1 MALFNRYF
9 ELLENYKTKYGNNT
23 FLLMQVGSFY
33 EVYAKSSGDQNIIQF
48 TQLCDLK
55 LASKSDGCYMA
66 GFRDYMLDKYLSK
79 INESSYTSIVYN
91 QIEVNGNIER
101 KEHAVYSP
109 GTLFLDDS
117 PHLSNNFTCIWIYKT
132 TKDII
137 FGIANLDIFTGKP
150 NICEYQQVYYHNPT
164 TYDNIEKFI
173 SIYKPNELIFIYNT
187 DDDIID
193 NIIQYVKLSSK
204 KTTKISLN
212 KKTEPLTI
220 QALNCENQVYQTE
233 IIHKFYS
240 GIGQE
245 TIMSSLFE
253 KTVAFQ
259 SLCFLLNYVSQHN
272 PSLTSLLR
280 EPEIER
286 HDSLVLANHSLKQLN
301 ILDGEYKGDYSSV
314 LKLLNTCR
322 TKIGQREI
330 ERMLLNPITNIEQLN
345 ESYKMIEHCLE
356 HNYSWNEH
364 LKNIKDVEKIIRKSI
379 LCRASPSDYYDIYNT
394 CEILKEIINA
404 YQKDVIVIDY
414 IHASKTLNEITI
426 IQTFLDSC
434 FNIKVCQNINTNQF
448 DKNIDNINDLIKKK
462 YNEELDNALRNKLE
476 SNNKINAIINYL
488 NGEYSSIDKKVV
500 EAIKIH
506 ETSSFINL
514 HITKTRHNKLNKRL
528 MGLPNK
534 LVHLTFESSYTNQSD
549 TFIFDISK
557 LTISDYNTTTCIIES
572 VQLNELVTT
581 LNDMTQIFFNKL
593 CEVFKSLY
601 PIINTFSVDSIIHTI
616 QQLDTLN
623 TKCESASLYN
633 YSKPIIQKSESSFLN
648 VKGLR
653 HVLIEHIEKN
663 ELYVTNDI
671 ALGTNEMKTNEDI
684 QGILLFGTNAVG
696 KTSLIKSI
704 GICIIMAQA
713 GFYVPCTNLTYNP
726 YEYIF
731 TRIIGN
737 DNIFKGLSTFG
748 VEMSELRVILQQS
761 NKNSLI
767 LGDELCSGT
776 EIDSALSIFTAG
788 LETLYAKKSSFI
800 FATHFHEIQYFE
812 EIKNM
817 PKISLKH
824 LKVRYNNETQK
835 LIYDRKLCEGAGE
848 SMYGLEVCKSL
859 FMPNDFLKR
868 AYEIRNSYD
877 TKNTNILTLK
887 RTKHN
892 KDKLRGLCE
901 FCNKEVGT
909 EIHHLQYQKNSNEKE
924 YIEGFHK
931 DHQANLSSICEKC
944 HRNIHSLGL
953 VYERKKTFDGYTIIL
968 KNI

>member
-9 ELLENYKTKYGNNT
+9 EILEQYKTKYGNKT

-33 EVYAKSSGDQNIIQF
+33 EVYAKSSCDQNIIEF

-79 INESSYTSIVYN
+79 INESSYTSVIFN
-91 QIEVNGNIER
+91 QTEINGNIER
-101 KEHAVYSP
+101 SEYAVYSP
-109 GTLFLDDS
+109 GTLFLDET

-132 TKDII
+132 AKDII
-137 FGIANLDIFTGKP
+137 FGVANLDIFTGRP
-150 NICEYQQVYYHNPT
+150 TVCEYQQVYYHNPT

-173 SIYKPNELIFIYNT
+173 SIYKPNEIIFIYNT
-187 DDDIID
+187 DDSIID
-193 NIIQYVKLSSK
+193 NIIQYVKISSK

-220 QALNCENQVYQTE
+220 QALNCENQIYQNE
-233 IIHKFYS
+233 IINKFYKTVHV
-240 GIGQE
+240 GHE
-245 TIMSSLFE
+245 TIISSLFE

-272 PSLTSLLR
+272 PSLTNLLR

-286 HDSLVLANHSLKQLN
+286 HDSLILANHSLKQLN
-301 ILDGEYKGDYSSV
+301 ILDGEYTGDYSSV

-330 ERMLLNPITNIEQLN
+330 EHILLNPITNIEHLN
-345 ESYKMIEHCLE
+345 ESYSMIEHCLT
-356 HNYSWNEH
+356 HNYSWNES
-364 LKNIKDVEKIIRKSI
+364 LKNMKDIEKIIRKII
-379 LCRASPSDYYDIYNT
+379 LNRATPSDYYDIYNT
-394 CEILKEIINA
+394 CDILKEIINA
-404 YQKDVIVIDY
+404 YQKDDVIINY
-414 IHASKTLNEITI
+414 IRAIKTLHDINI
-426 IQTFLDSC
+426 IQSFLDKC
-434 FNIKVCQNINTNQF
+434 FNIDVCKNIHTNQF
-448 DKNIDNINDLIKKK
+448 DKSSNDINNLIKRN
-462 YNEELDNALRNKLE
+462 YNQDLDTSLRNKLE
-476 SNNKINAIINYL
+476 SNDKITAIITYL
-488 NGEYSSIDKKVV
+488 NNQYNFIDKKVV
-500 EAIKIH
+500 EAVKIH
-506 ETSSFINL
+506 ETATFINL
-514 HITKTRHNKLNKRL
+514 HITKNRKEKLNKRL
-528 MGLPNK
+528 MSMPNK
-534 LVHLTFESSYTNQSD
+534 LIHLTFESSYTKQRD
-549 TFIFDISK
+549 EFIFDISK
-557 LTISDYNTTTCIIES
+557 LSFTDYNSTTVTIDSI
-572 VQLNELVTT
+572 QINEFATT

-593 CEVFKSLY
+593 TDTFKGIY
-601 PIINTFSVDSIIHTI
+601 PIISAFSFNTIIYAI
-616 QQLDTLN
+616 QQLDIIN
-623 TKCESASLYN
+623 TKCEVASLYN
-633 YSKPIIQKSESSFLN
+633 YSKPIIEKKESSFLN
-648 VKGLR
+648 IKGLR

-663 ELYVTNDI
+663 ELYVTNDVV
-671 ALGTNEMKTNEDI
+671 LGTPTTT

-713 GFYVPCTNLTYNP
+713 GFYVPCDIMTFNP

-788 LETLYAKKSSFI
+788 LESLYAKQSSFI

-835 LIYDRKLCEGAGE
+835 LIYDRKLCDGAGE

-859 FMPNDFLKR
+859 FMPDQFLKR
-868 AYEIRNSYD
+868 AYEIRNFYD

-931 DHQANLSSICEKC
+931 DHPANLSSICEKC

-953 VYERKKTFDGYTIIL
+953 VYERKKTLDGYTIIL

>member
-1 MALFNRYF
+1 
-9 ELLENYKTKYGNNT
+9 
-23 FLLMQVGSFY
+23 
-33 EVYAKSSGDQNIIQF
+33 
-48 TQLCDLK
+48 
-55 LASKSDGCYMA
+55 
-66 GFRDYMLDKYLSK
+66 
-79 INESSYTSIVYN
+79 
-91 QIEVNGNIER
+91 
-101 KEHAVYSP
+101 
-109 GTLFLDDS
+109 
-117 PHLSNNFTCIWIYKT
+117 
-132 TKDII
+132 
-137 FGIANLDIFTGKP
+137 
-150 NICEYQQVYYHNPT
+150 
-164 TYDNIEKFI
+164 
-173 SIYKPNELIFIYNT
+173 
-187 DDDIID
+187 
-193 NIIQYVKLSSK
+193 
-204 KTTKISLN
+204 
-212 KKTEPLTI
+212 
-220 QALNCENQVYQTE
+220 
-233 IIHKFYS
+233 
-240 GIGQE
+240 
-245 TIMSSLFE
+245 
-253 KTVAFQ
+253 
-259 SLCFLLNYVSQHN
+259 
-272 PSLTSLLR
+272 
-280 EPEIER
+280 
-286 HDSLVLANHSLKQLN
+286 
-301 ILDGEYKGDYSSV
+301 
-314 LKLLNTCR
+314 
-322 TKIGQREI
+322 
-330 ERMLLNPITNIEQLN
+330 
-345 ESYKMIEHCLE
+345 
-356 HNYSWNEH
+356 
-364 LKNIKDVEKIIRKSI
+364 
-379 LCRASPSDYYDIYNT
+379 
-394 CEILKEIINA
+394 
-404 YQKDVIVIDY
+404 
-414 IHASKTLNEITI
+414 
-426 IQTFLDSC
+426 
-434 FNIKVCQNINTNQF
+434 
-448 DKNIDNINDLIKKK
+448 
-462 YNEELDNALRNKLE
+462 
-476 SNNKINAIINYL
+476 
-488 NGEYSSIDKKVV
+488 
-500 EAIKIH
+500 
-506 ETSSFINL
+506 
-514 HITKTRHNKLNKRL
+514 
-528 MGLPNK
+528 
-534 LVHLTFESSYTNQSD
+534 
-549 TFIFDISK
+549 
-557 LTISDYNTTTCIIES
+557 
-572 VQLNELVTT
+572 

-593 CEVFKSLY
+593 CDVFNLLY
-601 PIINTFSVDSIIHTI
+601 PIINTFSLQSIIYTI

-633 YSKPIIQKSESSFLN
+633 YSKPIIQKNSSSFLN

-671 ALGTNEMKTNEDI
+671 ELGTNDMKTNDI

-713 GFYVPCTNLTYNP
+713 GFYVPCDNLTYNP

-737 DNIFKGLSTFG
+737 DNIFKGLSTFA

-788 LETLYAKKSSFI
+788 LETLYAKQSSFI

-835 LIYDRKLCEGAGE
+835 LIYDRKLCDGAGE

-868 AYEIRNSYD
+868 AYEIRNAYD

-931 DHQANLSSICEKC
+931 DHLANLSSICEKC

-968 KNI
+968 KNV

>member
-9 ELLENYKTKYGNNT
+9 ELLDNYKTKYGNNT

-33 EVYAKSSGDQNIIQF
+33 EVYSKSSNDQNILQF

-55 LASKSDGCYMA
+55 LACKSDGCYMA
-66 GFRDYMLDKYLSK
+66 GFRDYMIDKYLSK
-79 INESSYTSIVYN
+79 INESSYTSVIYN

-109 GTLFLDDS
+109 GTLFLDET

-132 TKDII
+132 IKDII

-173 SIYKPNELIFIYNT
+173 SIYKPNELILIYNT
-187 DDDIID
+187 DEEIID
-193 NIIQYVKLSSK
+193 NIIQYIKVCSK

-212 KKTEPLTI
+212 KKNEPLTI
-220 QALNCENQVYQTE
+220 QAINCENQVYQTE
-233 IIHKFYS
+233 IINKFYS
-240 GIGQE
+240 GIGKE
-245 TIMSSLFE
+245 HIMSSLFE

-280 EPEIER
+280 EPQIER
-286 HDSLVLANHSLKQLN
+286 DDSLVLANHSLKQLN
-301 ILDGEYKGDYSSV
+301 VLDGEYKGDYSSV

-330 ERMLLNPITNIEQLN
+330 ERMLLNPITNIDHLN
-345 ESYKMIEHCLE
+345 KSYTMIEHCLE

-364 LKNIKDVEKIIRKSI
+364 LKNIKDIEKIIRKSI
-379 LCRASPSDYYDIYNT
+379 LCRASPSDFYDIYNT
-394 CEILKEIINA
+394 CNILKEIIHA
-404 YQKDVIVIDY
+404 YQKDDTIIHY
-414 IHASKTLNEITI
+414 IQGNNTLEEII
-426 IQTFLDSC
+426 NIQTFFDKC
-434 FNIKVCQNINTNQF
+434 FNIEICQNITTNQF
-448 DKNIDNINDLIKKK
+448 DKNTENINNLIKKS

-476 SNNKINAIINYL
+476 SNNKIIAIITYL
-488 NGEYSSIDKKVV
+488 NNEYSCIDKKVV
-500 EAIKIH
+500 EAVKIH

-514 HITKTRHNKLNKRL
+514 HITKNRKDKLNKRL
-528 MGLPNK
+528 LGLPNK
-534 LVHLTFESSYTNQSD
+534 LIQLTFESSYTNEKD
-549 TFIFDISK
+549 IFLFDISK
-557 LTISDYNTTTCIIES
+557 LTFTDYNTTTVSIDSI
-572 VQLNELVTT
+572 QINELSTT
-581 LNDMTQIFFNKL
+581 LNDMTQIFYNTL
-593 CEVFKSLY
+593 CDVFKSIY
-601 PIINTFSVDSIIHTI
+601 PIINNFSFNSIIYTI

-623 TKCESASLYN
+623 TKCEVASLYN
-633 YSKPIIQKSESSFLN
+633 YSKPTIEKTDTSFIN

-671 ALGTNEMKTNEDI
+671 ELGTNTVN

-713 GFYVPCTNLTYNP
+713 GFYVPCSNLTYNP

-788 LETLYAKKSSFI
+788 LETLYSKKSSFI

-859 FMPNDFLKR
+859 FMPQDFLKR
-868 AYEIRNSYD
+868 AYEIRNTYD

-901 FCNKEVGT
+901 FCNKEVGS
-909 EIHHLQYQKNSNEKE
+909 EIHHLQYQKHSNEKE

-931 DHQANLSSICEKC
+931 DHLANLSSVCEKC

-953 VYERKKTFDGYTIIL
+953 VYEKKKTLDGYIIIL